1 MSPESENHY
10 PLSLKRLDEDAV
22 LKQCIDFPP
31 RTHARTHTL
40 FSPSRAR
47 AACSA
52 PPPPRAPKSGGGG
65 GGGPS
70 VWVFARVCSPPC
82 GCRCAGAGR
91 RCAAAPPPAGRRCG
105 LPGASPAPAPPL
117 PARCTATRSV
127 VNIWGWGRAD
137 LTRVSLSLGFF
148 GGFFFVVVAFFF
160 LRNSFK
166 AKVIQL
172 FPRLK
177 FPAFL

>member
-1 MSPESENHY
+1 MH
-10 PLSLKRLDEDAV
+10 R
-22 LKQCIDFPP
+22 FPP
-31 RTHARTHTL
+31 THARTHTHAL
-40 FSPSRAR
+40 LPEPRKSCLLRAASSPSPEERR
-47 AACSA
+47 
-52 PPPPRAPKSGGGG
+52 GG

-148 GGFFFVVVAFFF
+148 WWVFFCRRCFFFF
-160 LRNSFK
+160 
-166 AKVIQL
+166 
-172 FPRLK
+172 
-177 FPAFL
+177 